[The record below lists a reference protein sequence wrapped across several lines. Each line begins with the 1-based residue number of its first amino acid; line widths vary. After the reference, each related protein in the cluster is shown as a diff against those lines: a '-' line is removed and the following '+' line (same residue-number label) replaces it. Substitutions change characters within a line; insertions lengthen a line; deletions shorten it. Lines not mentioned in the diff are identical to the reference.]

1 MIPTEA
7 KTMQEYAVACKY
19 FPNRVRYLH
28 VKRQLDP
35 QLDEFMTKKYK
46 FSKRVKGE
54 ILVLVN
60 HRCYVNIKLYDSK
73 TSDFLTWA
81 LTICRNE
88 CELKDRRILQDL
100 KSLI

>member
-1 MIPTEA
+1 MNPTEV

-35 QLDEFMTKKYK
+35 KLDEFMTKKYK

-54 ILVLVN
+54 ILVKVN
-60 HRCYVNIKLYDSK
+60 AICYDKIKLYDSK
-73 TSDFLTWA
+73 ASDFLTWA

-88 CELKDRRILQDL
+88 CEMSDRTIMLNIKKYL
-100 KSLI
+100 